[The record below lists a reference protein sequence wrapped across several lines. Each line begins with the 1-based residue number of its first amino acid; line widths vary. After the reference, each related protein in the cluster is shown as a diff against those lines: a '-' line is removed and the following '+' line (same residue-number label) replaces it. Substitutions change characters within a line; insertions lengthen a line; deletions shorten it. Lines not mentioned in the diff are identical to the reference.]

1 MRVPKQ
7 MKMVLDYTC
16 QHECEHC
23 YNPGR
28 AGSAAPTVISSPS
41 TVRRIIAECG
51 SYGVTNMNFTGG
63 EPLLHRDLLFAGLRA
78 SHEWNMYPSVNTSLI
93 ALQEGDIDVFQE
105 VNIVGLN
112 VSMPH
117 HRKEEFNRITRSN
130 NYDRFMDRLNLCKKR
145 DQVVTVN
152 TVVSKNT
159 WQDTYDAGKFLHERF
174 ELLNFGASPV
184 YPTCAEHA
192 DLMLESGQIE
202 KVYDMLLQLKEDF
215 GMNIGTFRAVVP
227 CFSSTPEKYIEFTRG
242 CGMVRTELTVLANGE
257 VKACD
262 AFPMRY
268 GNMLQ
273 TPLDE
278 LLDSTAPFLPYENGA
293 LFKAFPSECEP
304 CVEKLHCRGGCR
316 IEALVV
322 NGSID
327 APNPYF
333 TQPLTERL
341 FTEYVEL
348 PDLGVGL
355 LNVSIPEKQTGQT
368 DSGIPLYEGCD
379 RDLFSEEEL
388 ALLHLLQLEKQ
399 KNHPV
404 DANKFRLKHRLR
416 DDLLRAFLSK
426 LSDNA
431 LIARP

>member
-1 MRVPKQ
+1 MGVRNAQ
-7 MKMVLDYTC
+7 L
-16 QHECEHC
+16 
-23 YNPGR
+23 
-28 AGSAAPTVISSPS
+28 APMATHI
-41 TVRRIIAECG
+41 
-51 SYGVTNMNFTGG
+51 
-63 EPLLHRDLLFAGLRA
+63 
-78 SHEWNMYPSVNTSLI
+78 
-93 ALQEGDIDVFQE
+93 
-105 VNIVGLN
+105 
-112 VSMPH
+112 
-117 HRKEEFNRITRSN
+117 K
-130 NYDRFMDRLNLCKKR
+130 
-145 DQVVTVN
+145 
-152 TVVSKNT
+152 
-159 WQDTYDAGKFLHERF
+159 
-174 ELLNFGASPV
+174 
-184 YPTCAEHA
+184 
-192 DLMLESGQIE
+192 
-202 KVYDMLLQLKEDF
+202 
-215 GMNIGTFRAVVP
+215 
-227 CFSSTPEKYIEFTRG
+227 
-242 CGMVRTELTVLANGE
+242 
-257 VKACD
+257 
-262 AFPMRY
+262 
-268 GNMLQ
+268 
-273 TPLDE
+273 
-278 LLDSTAPFLPYENGA
+278 
-293 LFKAFPSECEP
+293 
-304 CVEKLHCRGGCR
+304 
-316 IEALVV
+316 